1 MPWLFYFA
9 VYEPREKYI
18 AFYEERSK
26 KSIFKH
32 SLFVFV
38 KFRKEAHL
46 YLCSKVDFRQTLSKN
61 LSGVFRVAL

>member
-9 VYEPREKYI
+9 VSEPREKYI

-46 YLCSKVDFRQTLSKN
+46 YLCWKADFRQT
-61 LSGVFRVAL
+61 